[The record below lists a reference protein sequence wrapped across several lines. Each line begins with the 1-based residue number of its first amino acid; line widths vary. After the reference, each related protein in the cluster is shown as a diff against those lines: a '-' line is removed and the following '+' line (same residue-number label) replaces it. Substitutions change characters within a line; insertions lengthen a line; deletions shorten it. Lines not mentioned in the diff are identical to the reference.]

1 MGLFDSILIV
11 GDRGM
16 LASAIKRELTSRGMK
31 FSGADL
37 PDIDITNL
45 DSIASN
51 FSRVYPTLVINC
63 AAFTNVD
70 GCETKT
76 DIANAVNGTGVG
88 HLAAACAARGAKLVH
103 FSTDYVFDGT
113 LRRPLKPD
121 DPVGPQSAYG
131 KSKLL
136 GEQEIAR
143 RAKSNDD
150 WLVIRTA
157 WLYGPNGPNFPQ
169 AMLNAAR
176 AGKPLR
182 VVSDQVGAPT
192 FTYDLAAATLQ
203 LLDRK
208 ATGIWHI
215 ANSGVTNWFEFAKA
229 IFEEFGVTPSTFEA
243 ITSDQWKQIKPD
255 SAIRPAYSVFDLS
268 PFEKLTGQP
277 MPDWRDAL
285 HRYRLALDGSAT

>member
-1 MGLFDSILIV
+1 MAISTPILLI

-16 LASAIKRELTSRGMK
+16 LAHAIKSQLSARGVG
-31 FSGADL
+31 FVGVDL
-37 PDIDITNL
+37 PEIDITRP
-45 DSIASN
+45 DSVAAV
-51 FSRVYPTLVINC
+51 FERVKPLLVINC

-70 GCETKT
+70 GCESKT
-76 DIANAVNGTGVG
+76 DLANGVNGAGVG
-88 HLAAACAARGAKLVH
+88 HLATAAREQGAKLVH

-113 LRRPLKPD
+113 LRRPLRPD

-131 KSKLL
+131 RSKLL
-136 GEQEIAR
+136 GEEAIR
-143 RAKSNDD
+143 NSNPPG
-150 WLVIRTA
+150 WLIIRTA

-176 AGKPLR
+176 AEKPLR

-192 FTYDLAAATLQ
+192 FTFDLAAATLE
-203 LLDRK
+203 LVDRG
-208 ATGIWHI
+208 ASGIWHI

-229 IFEEFGVTPSTFEA
+229 IFEEFGVTPASFEA

-268 PFEKLTGQP
+268 PYARLTGKP

-285 HRYRLALDGSAT
+285 RRYRDVLEVSPK